1 MPLSMY
7 QLTVPIYTQYLGAVS
22 GVLDKATTYCSVN
35 KINEKVLLQMR
46 VFPDMHPMTRQV
58 GIALYHSGGTVA
70 RLAGQEVGNYF
81 GADATSFAELKG
93 RIETA
98 VDLIRGVTPAQL
110 EGSED
115 RKFELTQAGET
126 FNFSG
131 QVFLQNHALPQFC
144 FHIATAYNIL
154 RHAGVK
160 IGKCDFLGELQC

>member
-7 QLTVPIYTQYLGAVS
+7 QLSVPIYIQYLGALS
-22 GVLDKATTYCSVN
+22 GLLDKATMYCSVN
-35 KINEKVLLQMR
+35 KINEEVLLQMR

-58 GIALYHSGGTVA
+58 GIALYHSEGTVA
-70 RLAGQEVGNYF
+70 RLAGQEVGDYF

-98 VDLIRGVTPAQL
+98 VDLLRGVTPAQL

-115 RKFELTQAGET
+115 RKFELTQAGAT

-144 FHIATAYNIL
+144 FHIVTAYNIL

-160 IGKCDFLGELQC
+160 IGKSDFLGEPQ